1 MMKKIFENIQKNQD
15 TRKNLIELKAKLK
28 DENNRKSFIY
38 NYADKKDVFI
48 NLLNST
54 DPKIRK
60 NTAII
65 MGQLRDKAFLEP
77 LIKAYREET
86 TLFVKAD
93 YLSAIGEFNYSEYVD
108 ELKERL
114 NLLRNSEV
122 EESDKKHINEEIRII
137 NSLVSMYE
145 GSKKHEFV
153 GINEKPAMI
162 LLVNKNCTDII
173 ADKIEKATAFNAG
186 VIIEKDTISIKDVL
200 NMRTYSELLFVVD
213 GMKVL
218 DTDIENAAKKIA
230 NSKLWDLLSTLYKN
244 SNEPFNFRIELKEKI
259 EPDKKSKYTKR
270 LSSEIERLTSYKL
283 VNNTSDY
290 EIEIRLI
297 KNKMGNYNCLV
308 KLYSINDNRFEYR
321 QNVIPE
327 SIKPSDAA
335 LLMEVA
341 KDYLK
346 EDARVIDP
354 FCGVGTMLIERY
366 YHKKTNT
373 LYGIDKN
380 PQAIEFARMNTDYAK
395 KIVHYIN
402 KDTFGFEHEYKF
414 DEIVTN
420 MPMERVGL
428 KEKSVKD
435 IYKAF
440 AKKALELIEDDGII
454 MMYSHNR
461 EYVKEYFSKDYV
473 ILMDKEIN
481 KKQGAYLFVIKKR

>member
-1 MMKKIFENIQKNQD
+1 MKKIFENIQKNQD
-15 TRKNLIELKAKLK
+15 TRKNLIELKSKLK

-38 NYADKKDVFI
+38 NFADKKDVFI
-48 NLLNST
+48 ELLNSD

-65 MGQLRDKAFLEP
+65 MGQLRDKSFLEP
-77 LIKAYREET
+77 LMKAYRKET

-114 NLLRNSEV
+114 DFLRKSEIQ
-122 EESDKKHINEEIRII
+122 ETDKKHIDEEIRII
-137 NSLVSMYE
+137 NMLVSMYE

-153 GINEKPAMI
+153 GINEKPTMI
-162 LLVNKNCTDII
+162 LLTNKNYNDVI
-173 ADKIEKATAFNAG
+173 AQKIEDAQTFGAG
-186 VIIEKDTISIKDVL
+186 VIIKKGTISIKDIL
-200 NMRTYSELLFVVD
+200 EIRSYNELLFIVD
-213 GMKVL
+213 GMKTL
-218 DTDIENAAKKIA
+218 ETDIKEAASQIV
-230 NSKLWDLLSTLYKN
+230 NSKLWDLLSSLYKN
-244 SNEPFNFRIELKEKI
+244 CNEPFNFRIELKEKI
-259 EPDKKSKYTKR
+259 ELDKKAKYTKK
-270 LSSEIERLTSYKL
+270 LASEIERMTNYRL

-297 KNKMGNYNCLV
+297 KTKSGKYNCLL

-321 QNVIPE
+321 QNVVAE

-335 LLMEVA
+335 LLMELA

-346 EDARVIDP
+346 EDAKVIDP

-366 YHKKTNT
+366 YYKKTNT

-380 PQAIEFARMNTDYAK
+380 PQAIEFARMNTEYAK

-402 KDTFGFEHEYKF
+402 KNSFDFEHEYKF

-420 MPMERVGL
+420 MPMEIVGG
-428 KEKSVKD
+428 KEKNIKE
-435 IYKAF
+435 IYKEF
-440 AKKALELIEDDGII
+440 AKKALDMLCDDGII
-454 MMYSHNR
+454 VMYSHNP
-461 EYVKEYFSKDYV
+461 EYVTQYFDKCYKIV
-473 ILMDKEIN
+473 LNKEIN
-481 KKQGAYLFVIKKR
+481 KKQKAYLYVIKKR